1 MMSEPKP
8 IASLSS
14 MLLARKGQAS
24 PAMRRQNMMALADLE
39 AVEPSALEDLGWN
52 DMGVECPVESSS
64 SGGFAGL
71 SPMAPSPVAL
81 VTDDAA
87 VPHPIANAPVPFD
100 APVPMVVH
108 QQRELVEE
116 FQPVEAQY
124 AEAHYAEARPAEAT
138 PVFEAPAPSHGVTPA
153 PVRSAVP
160 RALPGARNKAAFT
173 LRLDADRHLKLRL
186 VCALNHRSAQQIVTA
201 ALDAFL
207 ENQPVPADL
216 TDFTTR
222 HRGVN

>member
-24 PAMRRQNMMALADLE
+24 PAMRRQNMMALTDLD
-39 AVEPSALEDLGWN
+39 AVEPNALEDLGWN
-52 DMGVECPVESSS
+52 DMGVECPLEPAS

-71 SPMAPSPVAL
+71 SPMAPSPIAL
-81 VTDDAA
+81 VTAEPA
-87 VPHPIANAPVPFD
+87 VPHPIAGAPVPFD
-100 APVPMVVH
+100 APVPAVVH

-116 FQPVEAQY
+116 YQPVET
-124 AEAHYAEARPAEAT
+124 ERVEPT
-138 PVFEAPAPSHGVTPA
+138 PVEAAPIFETSAPSPFVTPA
-153 PVRSAVP
+153 PARSVVP

-207 ENQPVPADL
+207 ETQPVPADL

>member
-24 PAMRRQNMMALADLE
+24 PAMRRQNMMALPDLD
-39 AVEPSALEDLGWN
+39 AVEPNALEDLGWN
-52 DMGVECPVESSS
+52 DMGVECPLEPGSSV
-64 SGGFAGL
+64 GFAGL
-71 SPMAPSPVAL
+71 SPMAPSPIAL
-81 VTDDAA
+81 VTAEPAA
-87 VPHPIANAPVPFD
+87 PHPIADAPVPFD
-100 APVPMVVH
+100 APVPTVVH

-116 FQPVEAQY
+116 FQPVEV
-124 AEAHYAEARPAEAT
+124 RPNDAT
-138 PVFEAPAPSHGVTPA
+138 PVFEAPAPLHVVTPA

-207 ENQPVPADL
+207 ETQPVPADL